1 MFIIF
6 NMITIFIG
14 NSPDSSSSGVPNILK
29 LLGYTFHK
37 DKNPRHPDT
46 PPIRFGNV
54 LYKKRNAVKRS
65 RRLIHP
71 KPMKIS
77 VESNEPSLN
86 KHIRFEDEDSEINP
100 EYQSAQ
106 TIDQSHGSSG
116 NESSDGYLT
125 AEESSSIE
133 FSSPEVSAEKK
144 TEDDNELESDSKIF
158 ESGGKSDKNR
168 SCNKSTLVRHPLQ
181 PMPKELEQFPEL
193 EKYWKQRYRF
203 FTKFDDGILL
213 DNESWF
219 SVTPEAIATH
229 IAERCQCDIIIDA
242 FCGVG
247 GNTIQ
252 VSIYYSF
259 RYDFSWYRHIEPLFF
274 VQH

>member
-1 MFIIF
+1 
-6 NMITIFIG
+6 MITIFLED
-14 NSPDSSSSGVPNILK
+14 SPDSSSSGVPNILK

-37 DKNPRHPDT
+37 NKNPRHLDT

-77 VESNEPSLN
+77 IENNEPSLN

-100 EYQSAQ
+100 EHQSAQ

-116 NESSDGYLT
+116 HESSCDGYLT
-125 AEESSSIE
+125 AEDSSSIE
-133 FSSPEVSAEKK
+133 FSYPEVSAEKNA
-144 TEDDNELESDSKIF
+144 EDNNELESDSEIF

-168 SCNKSTLVRHPLQ
+168 ICQKSTLVHHPLQ

-252 VSIYYSF
+252 VSINYSC
-259 RYDFSWYRHIEPLFF
+259 
-274 VQH
+274 

>member
-1 MFIIF
+1 M
-6 NMITIFIG
+6 
-14 NSPDSSSSGVPNILK
+14 
-29 LLGYTFHK
+29 GYTFRK

-77 VESNEPSLN
+77 IESTEPSLN
-86 KHIRFEDEDSEINP
+86 KHIRFEDEDSELNP
-100 EYQSAQ
+100 EHQSTQ
-106 TIDQSHGSSG
+106 IIDQSHDSSSH
-116 NESSDGYLT
+116 ESGCDGYLT
-125 AEESSSIE
+125 AEESSLE
-133 FSSPEVSAEKK
+133 FSCQEVSAK
-144 TEDDNELESDSKIF
+144 TNAGDSNELESDSKF
-158 ESGGKSDKNR
+158 YESGEKSETNR
-168 SCNKSTLVRHPLQ
+168 SRQKSTLVRHPLQ

-252 VSIYYSF
+252 VSINYSCK
-259 RYDFSWYRHIEPLFF
+259 YDFS
-274 VQH
+274 

>member
-1 MFIIF
+1 
-6 NMITIFIG
+6 MISLLSLIG

-29 LLGYTFHK
+29 HLGYTFRK
-37 DKNPRHPDT
+37 DKNPRHPDP

-77 VESNEPSLN
+77 IESTEPSLN

-100 EYQSAQ
+100 EHQSSQ
-106 TIDQSHGSSG
+106 TIDKSHDSSG
-116 NESSDGYLT
+116 HESGCDGYLT
-125 AEESSSIE
+125 AEESSSLE
-133 FSSPEVSAEKK
+133 FSYQEVSAEKNAG
-144 TEDDNELESDSKIF
+144 DSNELESDSKIF
-158 ESGGKSDKNR
+158 ESGDKLETNVSR
-168 SCNKSTLVRHPLQ
+168 QKSTLVRHPLQ

-203 FTKFDDGILL
+203 FNKFDDGILL

-252 VSIYYSF
+252 VSTNYSF
-259 RYDFSWYRHIEPLFF
+259 KYDFSCTKKFTLLYF
-274 VQH
+274 VHR